1 MFCTHRRTEE
11 ERNLE
16 KAKKLQEETKKRR
29 LQNERNMAK
38 VLKGKRS
45 QPMRSVAVTRPK
57 EFDFKVAN
65 KQREH
70 NTSTRASST
79 PFEKKLRQ
87 ETAVSVSKPF
97 LDPPLL
103 RGKGP
108 IGQILSLA
116 SVTRKCSLMSMK
128 IKPLHILTVGPGW
141 Q

>member
-87 ETAVSVSKPF
+87 ETAVSVSEPF
-97 LDPPLL
+97 FSHHS
-103 RGKGP
+103 
-108 IGQILSLA
+108 I
-116 SVTRKCSLMSMK
+116 
-128 IKPLHILTVGPGW
+128 LHIPHPLQHLEWPQGIWDFAIGAVCGVGG
-141 Q
+141 